1 MLETY
6 NTRDTYKLVG
16 NSINWPKLVDQL
28 IWLLQ
33 KGKWRT
39 LDVVYL
45 ESKANECLVSICIA
59 QGSLLWSILFNTLI
73 MEGNAYLEDSM
84 KVGETVS
91 WCYSQEHQ
99 QDR

>member
-1 MLETY
+1 MCSLISFLEPMLETY
-6 NTRDTYKLVG
+6 NTRDSYKLVG

-45 ESKANECLVSICIA
+45 ESKANECLVSI
-59 QGSLLWSILFNTLI
+59 
-73 MEGNAYLEDSM
+73 
-84 KVGETVS
+84 
-91 WCYSQEHQ
+91 
-99 QDR
+99 